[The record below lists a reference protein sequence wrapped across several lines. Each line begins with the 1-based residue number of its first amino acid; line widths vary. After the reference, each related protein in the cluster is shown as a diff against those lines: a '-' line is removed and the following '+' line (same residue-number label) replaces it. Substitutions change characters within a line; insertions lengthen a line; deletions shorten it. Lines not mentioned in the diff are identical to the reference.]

1 MIKLNQDQQ
10 KLMVE
15 LAAFIHNKDKQHFV
29 LSGQAGVGKTTCIK
43 TFIESHQHSID
54 IAVTTPTNKSL
65 KVIKNAIGSDAKVV
79 FKTIYSLLGL
89 RMEPNGSVKELVDSG
104 LTKDAG
110 QYDLIII
117 DEASMLSKVVLEYL
131 EQKTI
136 FTGTKI
142 LFIGDNEQLPPVGE
156 EVSAI
161 WKEFPVDFTL
171 TKVERHDNS
180 ILAFVQKVRGNQKPA
195 FKSTGDEVFILNDA
209 DFESKLVEA
218 AREGMF
224 HDGRAKAIAWRNS
237 TVDVY
242 NEIIRSEYE
251 ATKSEK
257 KFVRGDR
264 IVVMAPIPS
273 DIPSAPSVANTDDE
287 GVIKAVTITNH
298 PRFPEYKIWSLDI
311 ELETGEMIV
320 GRVIHQSS
328 EDLLKAKLDE
338 LSSKKMWK
346 FFWQI
351 KDAFHSIKHG
361 YAITAHRSQGSSYP
375 NIFVDAGDIMLSRN
389 LKERAKC
396 LYVAC
401 SRASKE
407 LNIFP

>member
-1 MIKLNQDQQ
+1 
-10 KLMVE
+10 MVE
-15 LAAFIHNKDKQHFV
+15 LAAFINNKDKQHFV

-43 TFIESHQHSID
+43 TFIESHQNLID

-65 KVIKNAIGSDAKVV
+65 KVIKNSIGSDAKVV

-117 DEASMLSKVVLEYL
+117 DEASMLSKVVLDYL

-136 FTGTKI
+136 FTGTKV

-156 EVSAI
+156 DVSAI

-180 ILAFVQKVRGNQKPA
+180 ILTFVQSVRGNHKPK
-195 FKSTGDEVFILNDA
+195 FKSTGDEVFILRDC
-209 DFESKLVEA
+209 DFEAKLIAA
-218 AREGMF
+218 AREGKF
-224 HDGRAKAIAWRNS
+224 HDGRAKAIAWRNA
-237 TVDVY
+237 TVDMY

-251 ATKSEK
+251 ATMSDKP
-257 KFVRGDR
+257 FVRGDR

-287 GVIKAVTITNH
+287 GVIRGAIVSNH
-298 PRFPEYKIWSLDI
+298 PKFPEYRIWSLDI

-320 GRVIHQSS
+320 GRVIHAKS
-328 EDLLKAKLDE
+328 EDAFKEKLNE
-338 LSSKKMWK
+338 YSQKKMWK
-346 FFWQI
+346 HFWNLR
-351 KDAFHSIKHG
+351 DSFHSIKHG
-361 YAITAHRSQGSSYP
+361 YAITAHRAQGSSYP
-375 NIFVDAGDIMLSRN
+375 NVFVDAGDIMLNRDVST
-389 LKERAKC
+389 RAKC